1 MHKGLRQD
9 NLSWSVLTQ
18 IEEGPMDANSV
29 AAVFG
34 KLDFEIFVLTAAHQD
49 RCSGQIVCWVVPAT
63 IVPQVPRLLVGIG
76 RTTFTRELIEK
87 SQRFALN
94 LLGKDQWPLVTHFGF
109 RSGRDVDKFATLP
122 FERGV
127 TGSPI
132 LSGTV
137 GYLECEVR
145 DVLDAGA
152 HLFYLAD
159 VIEGKIVADRT
170 PLCLHHLPDVLPQED
185 FATMRR
191 LLERDAQCNLGLL
204 KK

>member
-1 MHKGLRQD
+1 
-9 NLSWSVLTQ
+9 
-18 IEEGPMDANSV
+18 MDKNNI
-29 AAVFG
+29 AAVLG

-49 RCSGQIVCWVVPAT
+49 RRSGQIVCWVVPAT
-63 IVPQVPRLLVGIG
+63 IVPQLPRILVGVG

-109 RSGRDVDKFATLP
+109 RSGREMDKFVTLP

-137 GYLECEVR
+137 GYLECRVR
-145 DVLDAGA
+145 TVFDAGTGA

-159 VIEGKIVADRT
+159 VVEGKIVADRS
-170 PLCLHHLPDVLPQED
+170 PLCLHHLPDVLPPED
-185 FATMRR
+185 FATMQR
-191 LLERDAQCNLGLL
+191 LLEYDAQCNLGLL
-204 KK
+204 NT